1 MLGLWIFALLFLFI
15 GLSEAPVPIIAFG
28 IIGFAYALFGKG

>member
-1 MLGLWIFALLFLFI
+1 MLGLWIFAILFLFI
-15 GLSEAPVPIIAFG
+15 GLSLAPVPLIAFA